1 MKADPQPR
9 ELEGKIMGKHG
20 KPRGNHGFIVFYQSN
35 IPSVLKTVNQIWE
48 LADLNITSRRLQMQV
63 IFFYVSEY

>member
-1 MKADPQPR
+1 
-9 ELEGKIMGKHG
+9 MGKHG

-48 LADLNITSRRLQMQV
+48 LADLNITFRRLQMQV